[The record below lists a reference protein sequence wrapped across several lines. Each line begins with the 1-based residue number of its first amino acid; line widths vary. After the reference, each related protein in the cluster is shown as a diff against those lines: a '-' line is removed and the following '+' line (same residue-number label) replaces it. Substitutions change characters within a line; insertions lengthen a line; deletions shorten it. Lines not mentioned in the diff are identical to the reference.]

1 MVSNQTR
8 SMLYYESISET
19 QVTYGEVRFTIK
31 GGLN

>member
-1 MVSNQTR
+1 
-8 SMLYYESISET
+8 MLYYESISET